1 MESLRA
7 SSSSY
12 FPEVDDEL
20 GRDAGSPYGGQQAL
34 QAASYSDQ
42 EALPPSSVATL
53 SPGPQETYLRAGH
66 YTVVAAR
73 PGELVHQD
81 GDKEGEA
88 AFCVQ
93 AVGAFSEA
101 GAELDKSVSHE
112 LQFIGAG
119 TELAGGAYQLSAAGD
134 VYKLVVRESKPGDVS
149 AEQLAVHYGH
159 PLLAEPLLPVAAAV
173 TDHHVPPPQ
182 PDQVDK
188 KVALS
193 VPEAQPSQQLAPP
206 PPPPPP
212 HCLICDMRLANHPV
226 LDIFSNT
233 THQTSTTYAI
243 KLRQVTGHRANFT
256 YHSDVLCESCASL
269 LNVVDSFE
277 ARLREIKTRLDD
289 TRAEVQ
295 NKFIRT
301 CARYDEAQLTGP
313 TEPEGEGDK
322 VQGRKRK
329 AEETAPQ
336 PKKRKSRIKTVAVL
350 KDTSYRAKTAAASS
364 SAEDVGSAA
373 VRQRRPARRA
383 AERVR
388 TLADE
393 DADNPEGVDD
403 PEPEPDQA
411 ADPSYGELAS
421 SLKLETAAAEED
433 DAAEDEDDDE
443 DEDTTN
449 LSDGRPLRVANMCD
463 RCGRLF
469 INPMV
474 LKVHQLTHERE
485 QQRSPSPAPEAPSDG
500 LIIPALEMEYP
511 GGPDD
516 VLAQAVQQMHGADS
530 PAAAVTQA
538 RPPDGP
544 ETAPPPAETDT
555 VPGAPGE
562 AGQSAAGVQEVFK
575 CDSCPSIFRSLQ
587 SLQRHHRKA
596 HTQAVWRCFVC
607 WQAVDSLRRMRR
619 HVAAHGEQNS
629 CAVCLLPFE
638 TKAQLKLH
646 VTRKHPETQTKNNY
660 CELCNKH
667 FDNQGFIEHARGVHG
682 VGADSSRRIKCD
694 QCDKVLSNNVSY
706 ARHMKVHKRDFNC
719 QYCGKSF
726 NSRTNLDNHERT
738 HTGEKPYICPD
749 CERSFISKQ
758 VRDIHIRTFHRQNP
772 YACKRCKRRCES
784 KAAFIRHMRSH
795 AGVTPFECPVC
806 GKKMTTEYSLKMHI
820 RAVHDRKLP
829 FQCHVCQKAFPYKS
843 SLTLHMNTHSGDKS
857 HICDICGKCFASRG
871 SLRTHMH
878 THSTEK
884 PYKCEWCDRSFSRKD
899 LLAGH
904 KLQIHGIQPPSGEA
918 DGSGRSS
925 DDAETDADEDDEPS
939 ERRVRVVNRCP
950 HCHAVRD
957 NMHAF
962 RAHLASHAELTAE
975 AVAEHL
981 TQKANERL
989 SYACSRCP
997 TTFSAYR
1004 EQQRHVRCR
1013 HPRLGRCP
1021 VCLTE
1026 VEETGG
1032 LMQRHLASHA
1042 APARCSFCSEQTD
1055 SVAALC
1061 RHTEQQHPLALH
1073 SLYCELCRA
1082 FVDEAAMAAHL
1093 RTDHSSVP
1101 ELSVQCRRCG
1111 EVVRRSALVGHM
1123 KVHEQSHRCGYCGRA
1138 FPSAAALVIHERTHT
1153 GERPYRCQECRKS
1166 YISKA
1171 TLEAHV
1177 SAFHRSNQ
1185 YECDQCSRSYTSA
1198 ARLRRHQLMHSDTKP
1213 FICQVCQKG
1222 FNLENHLNMHVR
1234 AIHLGETPYE
1244 CHVCHKRFPY
1254 KSSLKNHVHVH
1265 TGDKSHCCPT
1275 CGKRF
1280 STAKILRSHSF
1291 THRAEKPYKC
1301 DYRPCSAS
1309 FSRKDLL
1316 ARHRLSSHGIAPE
1329 VRYSRLQGRPAAR
1342 QPAPAPPAPPPP
1354 PPPPLQPSVHY
1365 VLTYQAPPRPAH
1377 PS

>member
-20 GRDAGSPYGGQQAL
+20 GRDAGSPYAGQQAL

-206 PPPPPP
+206 PPPP

-243 KLRQVTGHRANFT
+243 KLRQVTGHRANFA

-313 TEPEGEGDK
+313 TEPEGESDK

-388 TLADE
+388 TLAE

-403 PEPEPDQA
+403 PEPEPEQA
-411 ADPSYGELAS
+411 ADPSYGE
-421 SLKLETAAAEED
+421 
-433 DAAEDEDDDE
+433 
-443 DEDTTN
+443 
-449 LSDGRPLRVANMCD
+449 
-463 RCGRLF
+463 
-469 INPMV
+469 
-474 LKVHQLTHERE
+474 
-485 QQRSPSPAPEAPSDG
+485 
-500 LIIPALEMEYP
+500 
-511 GGPDD
+511 
-516 VLAQAVQQMHGADS
+516 
-530 PAAAVTQA
+530 
-538 RPPDGP
+538 
-544 ETAPPPAETDT
+544 
-555 VPGAPGE
+555 
-562 AGQSAAGVQEVFK
+562 
-575 CDSCPSIFRSLQ
+575 
-587 SLQRHHRKA
+587 
-596 HTQAVWRCFVC
+596 
-607 WQAVDSLRRMRR
+607 
-619 HVAAHGEQNS
+619 
-629 CAVCLLPFE
+629 
-638 TKAQLKLH
+638 
-646 VTRKHPETQTKNNY
+646 
-660 CELCNKH
+660 
-667 FDNQGFIEHARGVHG
+667 
-682 VGADSSRRIKCD
+682 
-694 QCDKVLSNNVSY
+694 
-706 ARHMKVHKRDFNC
+706 
-719 QYCGKSF
+719 
-726 NSRTNLDNHERT
+726 
-738 HTGEKPYICPD
+738 
-749 CERSFISKQ
+749 
-758 VRDIHIRTFHRQNP
+758 
-772 YACKRCKRRCES
+772 
-784 KAAFIRHMRSH
+784 
-795 AGVTPFECPVC
+795 
-806 GKKMTTEYSLKMHI
+806 
-820 RAVHDRKLP
+820 
-829 FQCHVCQKAFPYKS
+829 
-843 SLTLHMNTHSGDKS
+843 
-857 HICDICGKCFASRG
+857 
-871 SLRTHMH
+871 
-878 THSTEK
+878 
-884 PYKCEWCDRSFSRKD
+884 
-899 LLAGH
+899 
-904 KLQIHGIQPPSGEA
+904 PSGEA

-925 DDAETDADEDDEPS
+925 DDAETDADDDEDDEPS

-962 RAHLASHAELTAE
+962 RAHLASHAELTAD

-989 SYACSRCP
+989 AYACSRCS

-1055 SVAALC
+1055 SVTALC

-1213 FICQVCQKG
+1213 FICQVCKKG

-1301 DYRPCSAS
+1301 DYRPCDAS